1 MNVITNP
8 YTGDAVE
15 SVPFLTQDE
24 AVGALTSLAEE
35 QKAWAAKPLVERIA
49 AVQAGATFI
58 EENVAAIAAA
68 MTATVGILCWKS
80 APTVLYRHPE
90 RRPPQSEPWG
100 GPGRCLTVGA
110 PVQGRPFGR
119 TTRAPPF
126 PTQVGK
132 PIGQSKGEIEMGVG
146 KMRTLCEQVRGWE
159 GSRLRGLGGGS
170 IGCDAAWAVRARAGG
185 SGAGAGGL

>member
-8 YTGDAVE
+8 YTGDSVE
-15 SVPFLTQDE
+15 SVPFLSQDE

-35 QKAWAAKPLVERIA
+35 QKAWAAKPLAERIA

-68 MTATVGILCWKS
+68 MTATVGILCGKQG
-80 APTVLYRHPE
+80 PHTVLYRHPK
-90 RRPPQSEPWG
+90 RRPAQSEAPRG
-100 GPGRCLTVGA
+100 GPRRCLTVGA
-110 PVQGRPFGR
+110 PVQAAMWPKHLG
-119 TTRAPPF
+119 PPF

-146 KMRTLCEQVRGWE
+146 KMRTLCEAAPLRKDVVVFRFRRGMRR
-159 GSRLRGLGGGS
+159 RLPFF
-170 IGCDAAWAVRARAGG
+170 DYTKAAT
-185 SGAGAGGL
+185 

>member
-68 MTATVGILCWKS
+68 MTATVGILCWKQGPHGLVQAS
-80 APTVLYRHPE
+80 RAAAGAVRSVGRPWALLDGGSTCAGPAIWPNHP
-90 RRPPQSEPWG
+90 
-100 GPGRCLTVGA
+100 GPAVSNTGRQA
-110 PVQGRPFGR
+110 DRPVQGRGR
-119 TTRAPPF
+119 DGRR
-126 PTQVGK
+126 Q
-132 PIGQSKGEIEMGVG
+132 
-146 KMRTLCEQVRGWE
+146 
-159 GSRLRGLGGGS
+159 
-170 IGCDAAWAVRARAGG
+170 DAHAVRAGEG
-185 SGAGAGGL
+185 LGALAAEGARWWKHRL